1 MDSMFSFI
9 IEVIGTIAFA
19 ISGIRMAA
27 AKRFDWFGAYVV
39 GLVTAIG
46 GGTLRDVLL
55 DAPVFWMQTWWYLAV
70 TGLSLVFVL
79 IFRKALVKHLRALL
93 LFDTIGLALF
103 VVIGIQKSLAYDYPM
118 WVAIAMGMITG
129 AFGGVVRDIL
139 INEEPQFFRKEIY
152 ATACLA
158 GGSVYGI
165 ILVCGGPEIVQQI
178 ACAATVIVLRFL
190 AVRHSW
196 QLPTLKHDDD

>member
-1 MDSMFSFI
+1 M
-9 IEVIGTIAFA
+9 
-19 ISGIRMAA
+19 SGH
-27 AKRFDWFGAYVV
+27 FEDLW
-39 GLVTAIG
+39 
-46 GGTLRDVLL
+46 LRVWD
-55 DAPVFWMQTWWYLAV
+55 PF
-70 TGLSLVFVL
+70 
-79 IFRKALVKHLRALL
+79 HL

-165 ILVCGGPEIVQQI
+165 ILMCGGPEIVQQL
-178 ACAATVIVLRFL
+178 ACAFTVVVLRFL

-196 QLPTLKHDDD
+196 QLPILKNDDD